1 MWQCG
6 KEGRTLTFLWRSV
19 SWPVSVARRGIV
31 FGFCVPSRAKTPLVF
46 GKNAVGLWIEAWT
59 LGHFFTAG
67 TKVGYCTP
75 STLFAGRST

>member
-1 MWQCG
+1 
-6 KEGRTLTFLWRSV
+6 LDSAFLRE
-19 SWPVSVARRGIV
+19 PKRRW
-31 FGFCVPSRAKTPLVF
+31 SLAKTPLVF